1 MKDKISDLIKVYNNA
16 IPSSLCQNFINYY
29 EKHKELQNI
38 NGKGKYD
45 YLGNSRWTEIN
56 IIKHLPKGDLQ
67 QFSNIMLDYKE
78 RYEKECG
85 LPPLPPPQGFADMRL
100 KKYETNNEDCFE
112 IHYDNY
118 GPVSN
123 RYLVFLWT
131 LNTVAE
137 GGETEFVDLDISLKP
152 EEGRLV
158 IFPPYWMYRHQAK
171 IPISEPKY
179 IINTFA
185 VW

>member
-45 YLGNSRWTEIN
+45 YLVNSRWTEIN

-137 GGETEFVDLDISLKP
+137 GGETDFVDLDISLKP